1 MPQDVS
7 NPNRPQ
13 ARDDFVTTSENTSIT
28 FDALANDGRGSGLRF
43 WSFDQSDPTN
53 PTTFAELP
61 GGATVGLGS
70 DGLPRYKPGN
80 KFDYLAAGETATE
93 TFTYSVRLGNGE
105 ISTAT
110 VTVLVTGVDD
120 PTRIESVRVHLTEGD
135 DSADISTSGQLVVT
149 DPDSPAAVVPS
160 TLQGQYGVFTVD
172 EDGSWTY
179 QADGPHDEFDDGKTY
194 FEIFRVNS
202 ADGTAKATVTLE
214 IMGTADEPAMLGA
227 MAGPDL
233 VVFA

>member
-1 MPQDVS
+1 MAQDMS

-13 ARDDFVTTSENTSIT
+13 ARDDFVTTSENTSIS
-28 FDALANDGRGSGLRF
+28 FDALANDGRAPTLRI
-43 WSFDQSDPTN
+43 WSFDQADPTN
-53 PTTFAELP
+53 PSTFAELP

-80 KFDYLAAGETATE
+80 KFDYLAEGETATDS
-93 TFTYSVRLGNGE
+93 FTYSVRLGNGE
-105 ISTAT
+105 ISVAT

-120 PTRIESVRVHLTEGD
+120 PTRIESARVSLTEGD
-135 DSADISTSGQLVVT
+135 DASDISSSGQLVIT
-149 DPDSPAAVVPS
+149 DPDSPATVVPS
-160 TLQGQYGVFTVD
+160 TLQGQYGIFTVE

-179 QADGPHDEFDDGKTY
+179 QADGPHDEFEDGKTY

-202 ADGTAKATVTLE
+202 SDGSGKATVIVE

-227 MAGPDL
+227 TAPDL
-233 VVFA
+233 AVFV